1 MSYFFLN
8 KENLLLN
15 LYIHCFI
22 IGTGVRLT
30 AWVTEL
36 MTGVPVNQAT
46 VSVLK
51 KKNETNHQ
59 GLCTI
64 AKYKSEND
72 KGGEGENTRN
82 QILIVQKDDDLCM
95 LTGIYSYASNHNVYV
110 WHVFNDRGLYKPKED
125 VHIKGYVR
133 SLEVKGDAK
142 LPTYAQGV
150 MDYTVYDPRG
160 QQLQQ
165 SKVELNNY
173 GAFDI
178 KFTLPDNV
186 NLGKVVCLYLFLFPS
201 FVPGG

>member
-1 MSYFFLN
+1 M
-8 KENLLLN
+8 
-15 LYIHCFI
+15 
-22 IGTGVRLT
+22 IGKDVRLT

-36 MTGVPVNQAT
+36 MTGAPVNQAT
-46 VSVLK
+46 VSVLN

-64 AKYKSEND
+64 TKYKSEND
-72 KGGEGENTRN
+72 EGREAENTRN
-82 QILIVQKDDDLCM
+82 EILIVEKDDDLCI
-95 LTGIYSYASNHNVYV
+95 LTDIYSYALNPNVYV

-133 SLEVKGDAK
+133 LLEVKGDAK

-150 MDYTVYDPRG
+150 IDYTVHDPRG
-160 QQLQQ
+160 EQLQQ

-186 NLGKVVCLYLFLFPS
+186 NLGKVVCLYLLLFPS
-201 FVPGG
+201 FASIFLPDVYI